1 MGDIGMISVLVA
13 NTKGGCG
20 KTTIATTLASAFAG
34 QGRFTVLA
42 DVDRQ
47 HSSLDWAKRRP
58 DAAPALAGLD
68 WAKSEFA
75 VPKDAERVV
84 IDAPAALKMKDVEAL
99 VKMAD
104 VIILPVLPSAFDE
117 AATRRFLNRLEEL
130 KPIRKSRAAVAIVG
144 NRMRVRTRAAA
155 QLDAFLG
162 GLGHS
167 VVSRIRDSAAYTE
180 AAAEGLS
187 VFDLRGR
194 RAEDLREDWA
204 PLLRHIEA
212 AGAA

>member
-1 MGDIGMISVLVA
+1 MISVLVA

-34 QGRFTVLA
+34 QGHFTVLA

-68 WAKSEFA
+68 WAKSDFA

-99 VKMAD
+99 LKIAD

-162 GLGHS
+162 GLGHT
-167 VVSRIRDSAAYTE
+167 VVSRIRDSSAYTE
-180 AAAEGLS
+180 AAADGLS

-194 RAEDLREDWA
+194 RAEDLRADWA
-204 PLLRHIEA
+204 PLLHHIEQ
-212 AGAA
+212 AGTA

>member
-1 MGDIGMISVLVA
+1 VSQKAFAKRGTGMISVLVA

-34 QGRFTVLA
+34 QGHFTVLA

-47 HSSLDWAKRRP
+47 HSSLDWAKS
-58 DAAPALAGLD
+58 D
-68 WAKSEFA
+68 FV

-104 VIILPVLPSAFDE
+104 VIVLPVLPSAFDE
-117 AATRRFLNRLEEL
+117 GATRRFLTRLEEL

-144 NRMRVRTRAAA
+144 NRMRARTRAAA

-162 GLGHS
+162 GLGHT
-167 VVSRIRDSAAYTE
+167 VVSRSRDSAADTE
-180 AAAEGLS
+180 AAADGLS

-204 PLLRHIEA
+204 PLLRHIEE
-212 AGAA
+212 AGAT

>member
-1 MGDIGMISVLVA
+1 MISVLVA

-58 DAAPALAGLD
+58 DVAPALAGLD

-104 VIILPVLPSAFDE
+104 VIVLPVLPSAFDE

-194 RAEDLREDWA
+194 RAEDLREDWT
-204 PLLRHIEA
+204 PLLRHIEE

>member
-1 MGDIGMISVLVA
+1 MISVLVA

-34 QGRFTVLA
+34 QGHFTVLA

-47 HSSLDWAKRRP
+47 HSSLDWARRRP
-58 DAAPALAGLD
+58 DSAAALAGID
-68 WAKSEFA
+68 WAKEDFV
-75 VPKDAERVV
+75 VPKDAARLV
-84 IDAPAALKMKDVEAL
+84 IDAPAALKMKQVEAL
-99 VKMAD
+99 VRMAD
-104 VIILPVLPSAFDE
+104 VIVLPVLPSAFDE
-117 AATRRFLNRLEEL
+117 GATRKFLVRLEEL
-130 KPIRKSRAAVAIVG
+130 KPIRKSRAAVAIIG
-144 NRMRVRTRAAA
+144 NRMRSRTRAAA

-162 GLGHS
+162 GLGHT
-167 VVSRIRDSAAYTE
+167 VVSRIRDSTAYTE

-194 RAEDLREDWA
+194 RAEELRDDWA

-212 AGAA
+212 VGDTA